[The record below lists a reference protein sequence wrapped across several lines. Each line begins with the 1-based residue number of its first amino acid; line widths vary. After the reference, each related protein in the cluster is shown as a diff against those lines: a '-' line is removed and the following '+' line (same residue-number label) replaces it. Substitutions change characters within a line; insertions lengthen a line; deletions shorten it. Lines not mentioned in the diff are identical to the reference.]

1 MPEAT
6 PETKQR
12 QVIEAEPRSS
22 RGKNAMRRLR
32 LTGHVPAVL
41 YGAGKES
48 LPLSVNLK
56 QLRSLLRTGQN
67 EIFELRIQG
76 GESTPAMIVETQ
88 REPVKWALLHLD
100 FHRIAMD
107 RKLEVSVAVV
117 LVGEPPGV
125 KLQGG
130 ILEQVLRE
138 VEVECLP
145 LDIPARITVDVGSL
159 ALGQSVRIQ
168 DLKAQLGDRVEF
180 LQDPHSV
187 VCHVVTP
194 RAVEEEKPAEEE
206 VAAAPTEPELIK
218 KGKGEEEEAAETAG
232 KEKPEK
238 EKKEKKGKD

>member
-1 MPEAT
+1 MQEAT
-6 PETKQR
+6 ER

-22 RGKNAMRRLR
+22 RGKNEMRRLR
-32 LTGHVPAVL
+32 QGGQVPAVL

-48 LPLSVNLK
+48 LPLSVNLR
-56 QLRSLLRTGQN
+56 QLRSLLRSGQN

-88 REPVKWALLHLD
+88 REPVKWTLLHLD

-107 RKLEVSVAVV
+107 RKLEVSVSVV
-117 LVGEPPGV
+117 LSGEAPGV

-138 VEVECLP
+138 VQIECLP
-145 LDIPARITVDVGSL
+145 LDIPARITIDVGSL

-168 DLKAQLGDRVEF
+168 DLQAQVGDRVQF
-180 LQDPHSV
+180 LQDLHSV
-187 VCHVVTP
+187 VCHVVRP

-206 VAAAPTEPELIK
+206 VAAAPSEPEVIK
-218 KGKGEEEEAAETAG
+218 KGKTEEEAAEAG
-232 KEKPEK
+232 EK
-238 EKKEKKGKD
+238 EKKG

>member
-6 PETKQR
+6 QR

-22 RGKNAMRRLR
+22 TGKNEMRRLR
-32 LTGHVPAVL
+32 AGGQVPAVL

-48 LPLSVNLK
+48 LTLSVNLK
-56 QLRSLLRTGQN
+56 QLRSLLRSGQN
-67 EIFELRIQG
+67 EIFELRVQG

-88 REPVKWALLHLD
+88 REPVKWGLLHLD

-117 LVGEPPGV
+117 LSGEAPGV
-125 KLQGG
+125 KLQDG

-138 VEVECLP
+138 VEIECLP
-145 LDIPARITVDVGSL
+145 LDIPARITVDVSSL

-168 DLKAQLGDRVEF
+168 DLQVLVGDRVQF

-194 RAVEEEKPAEEE
+194 RAVEEEKPAEEA

-218 KGKGEEEEAAETAG
+218 KGKAEEEEAPEVG
-232 KEKPEK
+232 EKP

>member
-1 MPEAT
+1 MPET
-6 PETKQR
+6 MQR
-12 QVIEAEPRSS
+12 QVIEAEPRNST
-22 RGKNAMRRLR
+22 GKNENRRLR
-32 LTGHVPAVL
+32 AGGLVPAVL
-41 YGAGKES
+41 YGAGKET
-48 LPLSVNLK
+48 LPLSVNLR
-56 QLRSLLRTGQN
+56 QLRSLLRAGQN
-67 EIFELRIQG
+67 EIFELRVQG

-88 REPVKWALLHLD
+88 REPVKSSLLHLD

-117 LVGEPPGV
+117 LSGEAPGV
-125 KLQGG
+125 KLQDG

-168 DLKAQLGDRVEF
+168 DLQAQVGDRVQF

-194 RAVEEEKPAEEE
+194 RAVEEEKPAEEA
-206 VAAAPTEPELIK
+206 VAAAPTEPEVIK
-218 KGKGEEEEAAETAG
+218 KGKTEEEAAPEAG
-232 KEKPEK
+232 EK

>member
-1 MPEAT
+1 MPEAMR
-6 PETKQR
+6 ETMQR
-12 QVIEAEPRSS
+12 QLIEAAPRSS
-22 RGKNAMRRLR
+22 RGKNEMRRLR
-32 LTGHVPAVL
+32 AGGRVPAVL
-41 YGAGKES
+41 YGAGKDS

-56 QLRSLLRTGQN
+56 QLRSLLRSGQN
-67 EIFELRIQG
+67 EIFELRVEG

-107 RKLEVSVAVV
+107 RKLQVSVSVV
-117 LVGEPPGV
+117 LSGEAPGV

-130 ILEQVLRE
+130 MLEQVLRE

-168 DLKAQLGDRVEF
+168 DLKALVGDRVEF

-187 VCHVVTP
+187 ICHVVTP

-206 VAAAPTEPELIK
+206 ALAAAPTEPEVIK
-218 KGKGEEEEAAETAG
+218 KGKAEEEEASEAG
-232 KEKPEK
+232 EKHEK

>member
-6 PETKQR
+6 PETTQR
-12 QVIEAEPRSS
+12 QVIEAAPRSS
-22 RGKNAMRRLR
+22 TGKNEMRRLR
-32 LTGHVPAVL
+32 QEGRVPAVL
-41 YGAGKES
+41 YGAGKETV
-48 LPLSVNLK
+48 PLSVNLR
-56 QLRSLLRTGQN
+56 QLRGLTRSGQN
-67 EIFELRIQG
+67 EIFELRVEG
-76 GESTPAMIVETQ
+76 GESTPAMIVEAQ
-88 REPVKWALLHLD
+88 REPVKWSLLHLD

-117 LVGEPPGV
+117 LSGEAPGV

-138 VEVECLP
+138 VEIECLP

-168 DLKAQLGDRVEF
+168 DLQTQLGERVQF

-194 RAVEEEKPAEEE
+194 RAVEEEKPAEEAA
-206 VAAAPTEPELIK
+206 AAAPTEPELIK
-218 KGKGEEEEAAETAG
+218 KGKGEEEEAAEAG
-232 KEKPEK
+232 EKG
-238 EKKEKKGKD
+238 EKKERKGKE

>member
-6 PETKQR
+6 PETMQR

-22 RGKNAMRRLR
+22 KGKNEMRRLR
-32 LTGHVPAVL
+32 QAGRVPAVL
-41 YGAGKES
+41 YGAGKDS
-48 LPLSVNLK
+48 LPLSVNLR
-56 QLRSLLRTGQN
+56 QLRSLLRAGQN
-67 EIFELRIQG
+67 EIFELRVQG

-107 RKLEVSVAVV
+107 RKLEVAVAVF

-130 ILEQVLRE
+130 MLEQVLRE
-138 VEVECLP
+138 VEVECFP

-168 DLKAQLGDRVEF
+168 DLQAQVGDRVEF

-187 VCHVVTP
+187 ICHVVTP

-218 KGKGEEEEAAETAG
+218 KGKGEEEEAPEG
-232 KEKPEK
+232 EKP

>member
-6 PETKQR
+6 PETMQR

-22 RGKNAMRRLR
+22 KGKNEMRRLR
-32 LTGHVPAVL
+32 QAGRVPAVL
-41 YGAGKES
+41 YGAGKDS
-48 LPLSVNLK
+48 LPLSVNLR
-56 QLRSLLRTGQN
+56 QLRSLLRAGQN
-67 EIFELRIQG
+67 EIFELRVQG

-107 RKLEVSVAVV
+107 RKLEVAVAVF

-130 ILEQVLRE
+130 MLEQVLRE
-138 VEVECLP
+138 VEVECFP

-168 DLKAQLGDRVEF
+168 DLQAQVGDRVEF

-187 VCHVVTP
+187 ICHVVTP

-218 KGKGEEEEAAETAG
+218 KGKGEEEEAPEAG
-232 KEKPEK
+232 EKP

>member
-1 MPEAT
+1 MEAT
-6 PETKQR
+6 GR
-12 QVIEAEPRSS
+12 QVIEAEPRGST
-22 RGKNAMRRLR
+22 GKNEMRRLR
-32 LTGHVPAVL
+32 AEGRVPAVL
-41 YGAGKES
+41 YGAGRET
-48 LPLSVNLK
+48 LPLSVNLR

-67 EIFELRIQG
+67 EIFELRVQG

-107 RKLEVSVAVV
+107 RKLEVSVAVA
-117 LVGEPPGV
+117 LSGEPAGV

-138 VEVECLP
+138 VEIECLP
-145 LDIPARITVDVGSL
+145 LDIPARITVDVASL
-159 ALGQSVRIQ
+159 ALGQSIRIQ
-168 DLKAQLGDRVEF
+168 DLQAQMGERVQF

-194 RAVEEEKPAEEE
+194 RAVEEEKPAEE
-206 VAAAPTEPELIK
+206 VAAAAPAEPELIK
-218 KGKGEEEEAAETAG
+218 KGKAPEEGAEAPEAG
-232 KEKPEK
+232 

>member
-6 PETKQR
+6 QR

-22 RGKNAMRRLR
+22 TGKNEMRRLR
-32 LTGHVPAVL
+32 QGGRVPAVL
-41 YGAGKES
+41 YGAGKEC
-48 LPLSVNLK
+48 LPLSVNLR
-56 QLRSLLRTGQN
+56 QLRSLLRAGQN

-88 REPVKWALLHLD
+88 REPVKWSLLHLD

-107 RKLEVSVAVV
+107 RKLEVSVSVV
-117 LVGEPPGV
+117 LTGEAPGV
-125 KLQGG
+125 KLQDG

-138 VEVECLP
+138 VAIECLP

-168 DLKAQLGDRVEF
+168 DLQAQLGDRVQF

-194 RAVEEEKPAEEE
+194 RAVEEEKPAEEA
-206 VAAAPTEPELIK
+206 VAAAPTEPEVIK
-218 KGKGEEEEAAETAG
+218 KGKAGEEEETPEAG
-232 KEKPEK
+232 EKDKK

>member
-6 PETKQR
+6 PETMQR

-22 RGKNAMRRLR
+22 KGKNEMRRLR
-32 LTGHVPAVL
+32 QAGRVPAVL
-41 YGAGKES
+41 YGAGKDS
-48 LPLSVNLK
+48 LPLSVNLR
-56 QLRSLLRTGQN
+56 QLRSLLRAGQN
-67 EIFELRIQG
+67 EIFELRVQG

-107 RKLEVSVAVV
+107 RKLEVAVAVF

-130 ILEQVLRE
+130 MLEQVLRE
-138 VEVECLP
+138 VEVECFP

-168 DLKAQLGDRVEF
+168 DLQAQVGDRVEF

-187 VCHVVTP
+187 ICHVVTP

-218 KGKGEEEEAAETAG
+218 KGKGEEEEAPEG
-232 KEKPEK
+232 EKPEK
-238 EKKEKKGKD
+238 PEKKEKKGKD